1 MYKKEKIQVIKGILL
16 KEFSSV
22 YCDSCD
28 GGNCYDCNRKQMNWG
43 LSEDIAEYIAERIL
57 NIESEDK

>member
-1 MYKKEKIQVIKGILL
+1 MDRKEKIQAIKGILL

-22 YCDSCD
+22 YCDNCNGSCCD
-28 GGNCYDCNRKQMNWG
+28 ECNRKQMNWG
-43 LSEDIAEYIAERIL
+43 LSEESAEDIAERIL